1 MAKTRVFVSFDYDFD
16 NDLKNAL
23 VGQARMEDSPFE
35 IADWSIK
42 DASPSWRSEARNR
55 IRRAHQV
62 IVICGEQTHRAKGV
76 EIEVSI
82 AKAEGRPYFL
92 LEGRSDKDCRKPPGT
107 GKDSMY
113 EWTWGNLKALIAGG
127 R

>member
-1 MAKTRVFVSFDYDFD
+1 MFVSFDYDFD

-23 VGQARMEDSPFE
+23 LGQARMDDSPFE

-42 DASPSWRSEARNR
+42 EASPSWRREARDR
-55 IRRAHQV
+55 IRRAQQV

-76 EIEVSI
+76 GIEVGI

-92 LEGRSDKDCRKPPGT
+92 LAGRSDKTCRKPPGAESD
-107 GKDSMY
+107 KMY
-113 EWTWGNLKALIAGG
+113 RWTWEHLKTLIAGG

>member
-23 VGQARMEDSPFE
+23 VGQAKMEDSPFE

-55 IRRAHQV
+55 IRRVQQV
-62 IVICGEQTHRAKGV
+62 IVICGEQTHKARGV
-76 EIEVSI
+76 EIEIGI
-82 AKAEGRPYFL
+82 AKEEGKPYFL

-107 GKDSMY
+107 GSDTMHK
-113 EWTWGNLKALIAGG
+113 WTWDNLKALIA
-127 R
+127 RKR

>member
-1 MAKTRVFVSFDYDFD
+1 MFVSFDYDFD

-55 IRRAHQV
+55 IRRAQQV
-62 IVICGEQTHRAKGV
+62 IVLCGEQTNKAKGV

-82 AKAEGRPYFL
+82 AKEEERPYFL
-92 LEGRSDKDCRKPPGT
+92 LEGRSDKVCRKPSGT
-107 GKDSMY
+107 GSDSMY
-113 EWTWGNLKALIAGG
+113 DWTWDNLKILIAGG